1 MIRPFHLLIAIT
13 AAAALV
19 ACSDKPSSPPQTNVS
34 PPASSEPP
42 PPAAGTPPPL
52 TTLPSMG
59 ASANPAGTARDSA
72 ATNPEAKMSKEQESK
87 SMPMSGQ
94 AGSHS
99 STALDAKEA
108 PKK

>member
-1 MIRPFHLLIAIT
+1 MIRPLIPLFAIA

-19 ACSDKPSSPPQTNVS
+19 ACGDKPSPPMQTNVS
-34 PPASSEPP
+34 PAVSTPPAVLTPP
-42 PPAAGTPPPL
+42 PTAAGT
-52 TTLPSMG
+52 
-59 ASANPAGTARDSA
+59 NPAETAKDTA
-72 ATNPEAKMSKEQESK
+72 ATNPKGAMSDAQESK

-99 STALDAKEA
+99 SMALDTTEP